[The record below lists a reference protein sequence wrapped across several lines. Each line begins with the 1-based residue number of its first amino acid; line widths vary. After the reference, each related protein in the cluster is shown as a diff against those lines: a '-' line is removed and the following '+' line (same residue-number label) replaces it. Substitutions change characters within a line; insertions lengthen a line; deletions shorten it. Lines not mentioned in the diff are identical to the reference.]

1 LPRNTLPMSVS
12 PKIDFDNLFEID
24 SISADLKFSS
34 FRTTLNDGRVVPLN
48 VKISNQHHALLPNV
62 YNLSFGP
69 LNAKGKINDKAEL
82 THTDYSKVFSTILFT
97 AFAYLKNNPDHYLGI
112 DGSDNAR
119 AYFYYRAI
127 QRNYVYLNRHFRMFG
142 VKYFVRIT
150 RFGKTQYD
158 NPFDFED
165 IMPYPFRIHKD
176 APVSQDH
183 MYNYFI
189 FNLKETAGPGVKT
202 QKKA

>member
-1 LPRNTLPMSVS
+1 MAASL
-12 PKIDFDNLFEID
+12 KIDFNNLYEID
-24 SISADLKFSS
+24 NISADLRISTFS
-34 FRTTLNDGRVVPLN
+34 TTLNNGQAMPLV
-48 VKISNQHHALLPNV
+48 VKISNQSHALLPNV

-69 LNAKGKINDKAEL
+69 LNAKGKIDDKAEL
-82 THTDYSKVFSTILFT
+82 THADYSKVFSTILFA
-97 AFAYLKNNPDHYLGI
+97 AFAYLQNNPDHYLGI

-119 AYFYYRAI
+119 AYFYYRAL
-127 QRNYVYLNRHFRMFG
+127 QRNFGYLHKHFRMFG
-142 VKYFVRIT
+142 IKYFVRIT

-165 IMPYPFRIHKD
+165 IMPYPFKIEKG

-189 FNLKETAGPGVKT
+189 FSLIQEN
-202 QKKA
+202 

>member
-1 LPRNTLPMSVS
+1 MSVS

-48 VKISNQHHALLPNV
+48 VKISNQSHALLPNV

-97 AFAYLKNNPDHYLGI
+97 AFAYLKTNPDHYLGI

-127 QRNYVYLNRHFRMFG
+127 QRNYAYLNRHFRMFG

-165 IMPYPFRIHKD
+165 IMPYPFRIYKD

-189 FNLKETAGPGVKT
+189 FNLKETAGAGVKT
-202 QKKA
+202 QKKT

>member
-1 LPRNTLPMSVS
+1 MAAS
-12 PKIDFDNLFEID
+12 PKIDFNNLYDIDN
-24 SISADLKFSS
+24 ISEDLRVSS
-34 FRTTLNDGRVVPLN
+34 FKTKLDNGRSLPLL
-48 VKISNQHHALLPNV
+48 VKISNQSHALLPNV

-69 LNAKGKINDKAEL
+69 QNSKGKIDDKAEL
-82 THTDYSKVFSTILFT
+82 THTDYSKVFSTILFS
-97 AFAYLKNNPDHYLGI
+97 ALAYLKTNPDHYLGI

-119 AYFYYRAI
+119 AYFYYRAL
-127 QRNYVYLNRHFRMFG
+127 QRNFNYLHQHFRMFG

-165 IMPYPFRIHKD
+165 IMPYPFRIEKG
-176 APVSQDH
+176 AQISQDH

-189 FNLKETAGPGVKT
+189 FNLK
-202 QKKA
+202 Q

>member
-1 LPRNTLPMSVS
+1 MAVPV
-12 PKIDFDNLFEID
+12 KIDFDNLYEIEN
-24 SISADLKFSS
+24 ISEDLKFSS
-34 FRTTLNDGRVVPLN
+34 FRTQLNNGHAVPL
-48 VKISNQHHALLPNV
+48 VVRISNQSHALLPNV

-69 LNAKGKINDKAEL
+69 LNAKGKLDDKAEL
-82 THTDYSKVFSTILFT
+82 THADYSKVFSTILFS
-97 AFAYLKNNPDHYLGI
+97 ALAYLETNPGHYLGI

-119 AYFYYRAI
+119 AYFYYRAL
-127 QRNYVYLNRHFRMFG
+127 QRNFAYLDRHFRMYG
-142 VKYFVRIT
+142 VKYYVRIS

-165 IMPYPFRIHKD
+165 IIPYPFRITKG

-189 FNLKETAGPGVKT
+189 FNLKR
-202 QKKA
+202 QKPEDSKNQ